1 MKLNKNKYESF
12 MKGLEKIL
20 FFIVMVMVECLII
33 YNVFISDLSA
43 TASLFI
49 SIIVNFAVMNSM
61 YYAITYWED

>member
-49 SIIVNFAVMNSM
+49 SIIVNFVVMLSM
-61 YYAITYWED
+61 YYAITYGEE

>member
-20 FFIVMVMVECLII
+20 FFIVMVMVDCLII

-49 SIIVNFAVMNSM
+49 SIIVNFAVMIYM
-61 YYAITYWED
+61 YYVITYGED

>member
-49 SIIVNFAVMNSM
+49 SIIVNFAVMIYM
-61 YYAITYWED
+61 YYVITYGED

>member
-49 SIIVNFAVMNSM
+49 SIIVNFAVMISM
-61 YYAITYWED
+61 YYVITYGED

>member
-49 SIIVNFAVMNSM
+49 SIIVNFAVMISM
-61 YYAITYWED
+61 YYAITYGEE

>member
-49 SIIVNFAVMNSM
+49 SIIVNFVVMLSM